1 MQGGAVCRDVRPAA
15 HLLSLTR
22 QRKKAK
28 KGDPT
33 GCVPAAD
40 APGPPAVL
48 AGGMR
53 GRTHCALA
61 RSVQT
66 TSASQITMRVR
77 AAPHPFTPP
86 PARLGASRGACL
98 GNSGRRCARTWLVR
112 ISMPLSPCREAQGLG
127 RVWTPKDG
135 RTACSDWLR
144 LSERRAAS
152 AKRVPQRRP
161 RSEHRRLPAG
171 TRAVGSPFLCLLS
184 FGDPKESRCAAGR
197 TSRQTTPDLKT
208 NPTTGQNG
216 SGRTSSK
223 IPL

>member
-1 MQGGAVCRDVRPAA
+1 MADLACNCRPLCVDALYAGMCARRRTFFSCLPKKR
-15 HLLSLTR
+15 R
-22 QRKKAK
+22 QK
-28 KGDPT
+28 KGTPLAASLRCAAGNLRCLRV
-33 GCVPAAD
+33 GCAAELT
-40 APGPPAVL
+40 ALLRSFV
-48 AGGMR
+48 
-53 GRTHCALA
+53 RTAA
-61 RSVQT
+61 
-66 TSASQITMRVR
+66 ASQITTQGH
-77 AAPHPFTPP
+77 AALPPRTPP
-86 PARLGASRGACL
+86 AARLGASRGDL
-98 GNSGRRCARTWLVR
+98 GNRAGHRCARTWLVR

-197 TSRQTTPDLKT
+197 TSRHTAPLK
-208 NPTTGQNG
+208 PRQP
-216 SGRTSSK
+216 K
-223 IPL
+223 E